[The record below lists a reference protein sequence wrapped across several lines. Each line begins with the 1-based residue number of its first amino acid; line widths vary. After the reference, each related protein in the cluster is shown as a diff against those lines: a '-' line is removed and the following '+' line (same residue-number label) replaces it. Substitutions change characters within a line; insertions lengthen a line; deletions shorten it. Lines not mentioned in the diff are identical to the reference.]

1 MPFFLTVLALLAIWI
16 LYVTIRMGF
25 DPKYREEQIAQAKK
39 GKNASDEYYEQRY
52 NYWYDQS
59 YNTIHGI
66 FKHSQR
72 DKYAHRK
79 AMKDIEKNYYR

>member
-16 LYVTIRMGF
+16 LYVTIRMAI

-52 NYWYDQS
+52 N
-59 YNTIHGI
+59 
-66 FKHSQR
+66 
-72 DKYAHRK
+72 
-79 AMKDIEKNYYR
+79 